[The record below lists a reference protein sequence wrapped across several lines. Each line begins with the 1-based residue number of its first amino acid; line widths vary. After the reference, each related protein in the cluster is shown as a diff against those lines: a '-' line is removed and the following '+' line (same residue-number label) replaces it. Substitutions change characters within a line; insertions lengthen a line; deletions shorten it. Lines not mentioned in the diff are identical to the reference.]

1 MPPEQLSVRLAFLGC
16 GHIGKALLGA
26 ILPSISRP
34 GSQVSKITVAVNRAE
49 SQTLLQRQF
58 HDNIGAVVHFVHG
71 QNVEAVQEADAVLL
85 AFPPEE
91 TTAILSS
98 SGMKE
103 AVQGKIIISMLAR
116 VPRAEISRLLQE
128 EIHTG
133 SGGGSTEN
141 VQIVRAMPSIGT
153 AAHESA
159 TFIASIGP
167 AQDKAM
173 ELTRWIFSAV
183 GKVFY
188 VSDEHFDTITGMCAF
203 SNALIATSIQ
213 AIAQRT
219 SAEGV
224 PMEQA
229 LAVSAQC
236 MRGSLALILSG
247 TRPEQL
253 QASLSAPGSIT
264 GQAIQ
269 ALQDDR
275 LAAFQ
280 DLVLRA
286 AISRAREDATG
297 R

>member
-1 MPPEQLSVRLAFLGC
+1 MAV
-16 GHIGKALLGA
+16 
-26 ILPSISRP
+26 SRP
-34 GSQVSKITVAVNRAE
+34 E
-49 SQTLLQRQF
+49 SQAQLQRQF
-58 HDNIGAVVHFVHG
+58 HDTTGTIIHFVHG
-71 QNVEAVQEADAVLL
+71 ENVEAVQEADAVLL

-103 AVQGKIIISMLAR
+103 AVQGKIVISMLAR

-128 EIHTG
+128 ETNA
-133 SGGGSTEN
+133 SCNSEN

-203 SNALIATSIQ
+203 SNALITTSIQ

-219 SAEGV
+219 SGEGV

>member
-1 MPPEQLSVRLAFLGC
+1 MAV
-16 GHIGKALLGA
+16 
-26 ILPSISRP
+26 SRP
-34 GSQVSKITVAVNRAE
+34 E
-49 SQTLLQRQF
+49 SQAQLQRQF
-58 HDNIGAVVHFVHG
+58 HDTTTGAIVHFVNG
-71 QNVEAVQEADAVLL
+71 QNVETVRHADAVLL

-98 SGMKE
+98 PRMKD

-116 VPRAEISRLLQE
+116 IPRAEISRLLQE
-128 EIHTG
+128 SPDVKPGSCNTG
-133 SGGGSTEN
+133 N

-153 AAHESA
+153 AAHESS
-159 TFIASIGP
+159 TFIASVGGP
-167 AQDKAM
+167 AQDRAM
-173 ELTRWIFSAV
+173 DLTRWIFSAV

-188 VSDEHFDTITGMCAF
+188 VADDHFDTITGMCAF
-203 SNALIATSIQ
+203 SNALITTSIQ

-247 TRPEQL
+247 TSPEQL

-269 ALQDDR
+269 ALRDTR

-280 DLVLRA
+280 DSVLRA
-286 AISRAREDATG
+286 AISRAREDATSSD
-297 R
+297 